1 MIALNLG
8 TEALT
13 HPLSIFEGR
22 RQSLTCDSLTRRNG
36 AIRQSVTMR
45 CVTGVSIAA
54 AVGDCCLARAAKA
67 SRPFGGSRH
76 LPLALT
82 EGARSHPG
90 EDYCSWLSVAFTCPK
105 LESWSGEAQLT
116 EPISQHTEELS
127 YTLVSYLKLFN
138 VFNLYIMIGAIDPSS
153 KFAHAEIFQGTAPKQ
168 ADSLEVLVNA
178 LKAMREIVSTAPPV
192 RTLP

>member
-1 MIALNLG
+1 MCYRRLN
-8 TEALT
+8 
-13 HPLSIFEGR
+13 
-22 RQSLTCDSLTRRNG
+22 
-36 AIRQSVTMR
+36 
-45 CVTGVSIAA
+45 AA
-54 AVGDCCLARAAKA
+54 AVGDRCLTRAAKA

-116 EPISQHTEELS
+116 EPISQRTEELS

-138 VFNLYIMIGAIDPSS
+138 VFNPTLHTLGVSLNELNASS
-153 KFAHAEIFQGTAPKQ
+153 QPF
-168 ADSLEVLVNA
+168 
-178 LKAMREIVSTAPPV
+178 LKEFTGDLIVC
-192 RTLP
+192 RCF

>member
-1 MIALNLG
+1 MITLNLG
-8 TEALT
+8 IDALK

-22 RQSLTCDSLTRRNG
+22 LQSLTCDSLTRRNG

-45 CVTGVSIAA
+45 CVTGVSTAA
-54 AVGDCCLARAAKA
+54 AVGNCCATRAAKA

-138 VFNLYIMIGAIDPSS
+138 VFNP
-153 KFAHAEIFQGTAPKQ
+153 
-168 ADSLEVLVNA
+168 
-178 LKAMREIVSTAPPV
+178 
-192 RTLP
+192 TLHTLGVFFNTPFT

>member
-1 MIALNLG
+1 MCYRRLN
-8 TEALT
+8 
-13 HPLSIFEGR
+13 
-22 RQSLTCDSLTRRNG
+22 
-36 AIRQSVTMR
+36 
-45 CVTGVSIAA
+45 AA
-54 AVGDCCLARAAKA
+54 DVGDRCLTRAAKA

-82 EGARSHPG
+82 EGARSHPW

-138 VFNLYIMIGAIDPSS
+138 VFNPTL
-153 KFAHAEIFQGTAPKQ
+153 
-168 ADSLEVLVNA
+168 
-178 LKAMREIVSTAPPV
+178 
-192 RTLP
+192 RTLGVSLN